1 MKHVRGLY
9 VVGLVFLMGRAGG
22 IEPNSGYCIGN
33 QCFTVFND
41 PSNFTTAQNQCRNL
55 GGHLMTVRSSVSHD
69 ILFILLGNLTG
80 QFWIGLHLPSG
91 CPDAVSGL
99 KGFQWVTKYSE
110 SDFFNW
116 SPGFDSSCS
125 CHRCVSV
132 SPRSEFKWIQEPCG
146 ERAAG
151 FLCEQNFTDTCKS
164 LAVAKGES
172 VTYMTPLGF
181 GGTDMLSLPPGST
194 AVQMPSQTKYV
205 CVSGQWLQGPWSCEI
220 NNGGCEFKCTVSPKR
235 APSCYCPP
243 GKTVNPANKVTCDA
257 ATEDPCLALRCQYG
271 CYNDSESYACMCDQG
286 FKLAEDGRS
295 CVEINHCADERQC
308 PGKNFMCINN
318 VGSFRCVCK
327 EGYKTLGRQCVD
339 EDECISA
346 PCEHTC
352 TNTPGGYK
360 CSCYSGYKVDPK
372 SPNKC
377 QLHCGAEECPAECDP
392 NDELECYCPDGYVSE
407 ERGDHTF
414 CIDIDECHS
423 EQCDQLC
430 ENTFG
435 SYVCAC
441 RPGYTLVGQFRC
453 VKSEDETHTDGKTA
467 TTPTIHPSPT
477 LPHPDPTR
485 QPSGVT
491 TGALIGIIVFTVFF
505 IVLVVFLVHHILC
518 RRGKMESTGALKA
531 AEGEAHGLEHVN
543 AH

>member
-172 VTYMTPLGF
+172 VTYMTP
-181 GGTDMLSLPPGST
+181 
-194 AVQMPSQTKYV
+194 
-205 CVSGQWLQGPWSCEI
+205 CEI
-220 NNGGCEFKCTVSPKR
+220 NNGGCEFKCTVSPKQ
-235 APSCYCPP
+235 
-243 GKTVNPANKVTCDA
+243 
-257 ATEDPCLALRCQYG
+257 DPCLALRCQYG

-295 CVEINHCADERQC
+295 CVEINHCADER
-308 PGKNFMCINN
+308 
-318 VGSFRCVCK
+318 
-327 EGYKTLGRQCVD
+327 
-339 EDECISA
+339 
-346 PCEHTC
+346 
-352 TNTPGGYK
+352 
-360 CSCYSGYKVDPK
+360 
-372 SPNKC
+372 
-377 QLHCGAEECPAECDP
+377 
-392 NDELECYCPDGYVSE
+392 
-407 ERGDHTF
+407 
-414 CIDIDECHS
+414 

>member
-1 MKHVRGLY
+1 ICTDTKMKHVRGLY

-151 FLCEQNFTDTCKS
+151 FLCEQNFTDTC
-164 LAVAKGES
+164 
-172 VTYMTPLGF
+172 
-181 GGTDMLSLPPGST
+181 
-194 AVQMPSQTKYV
+194 
-205 CVSGQWLQGPWSCEI
+205 
-220 NNGGCEFKCTVSPKR
+220 
-235 APSCYCPP
+235 
-243 GKTVNPANKVTCDA
+243 
-257 ATEDPCLALRCQYG
+257 
-271 CYNDSESYACMCDQG
+271 
-286 FKLAEDGRS
+286 
-295 CVEINHCADERQC
+295 
-308 PGKNFMCINN
+308 
-318 VGSFRCVCK
+318 
-327 EGYKTLGRQCVD
+327 RQCVD

-491 TGALIGIIVFTVFF
+491 TGALIGIIV
-505 IVLVVFLVHHILC
+505 HHIYTHNYTFIHYI
-518 RRGKMESTGALKA
+518 GYIYH
-531 AEGEAHGLEHVN
+531 AHAQMQCNKLD
-543 AH
+543 